1 MFGTVTKYFKDK
13 GYGFIRGQDGS
24 SYFIHHSNL
33 NGEIIESG
41 YYVFFRVETGYKGK
55 DEAVDITVIEAT
67 EGSIRC

>member
-41 YYVFFRVETGYKGK
+41 YYVFFRVENGYKGK

-67 EGSIRC
+67 EGSIGC

>member
-41 YYVFFRVETGYKGK
+41 YYVFFRVETGDK
-55 DEAVDITVIEAT
+55 DRNKAVDVIVIEVA
-67 EGSIRC
+67 EREWSK

>member
-13 GYGFIRGQDGS
+13 GYGFIRGQDGR

-41 YYVFFRVETGYKGK
+41 YYVFFRIENGYKGK
-55 DEAVDITVIEAT
+55 DEAVDITVIEAA
-67 EGSIRC
+67 EGSV